1 MGLLK
6 RVSPQ
11 VIFWSLPLWLLQ
23 SVNQRE
29 YAIAAADIDPA
40 KSSLQQYP
48 FPQHGLL
55 PKVEIGATRFL
66 QQHPKYDG
74 RGVVVA
80 IFDTGVDPA
89 ASGLQVTTDGQPK
102 IIDLIDGTGSGD
114 VDTST
119 VQLANNGTL
128 QGLTGKTL
136 KLSPAWISAK
146 REFHLGIKSAYQLYP
161 PALVN
166 RLKRE
171 RREAFIAQQQT
182 AETALREQINALS
195 QSRQTSD
202 AKSTP
207 NLHDLRERLKQLRRA
222 TTDFQDPGP
231 IFDCLVFH
239 DGSRWQAVVDTD
251 EDGDLHDETL
261 LTNFRDQRQYGT
273 FSGSAELPFSVNI
286 FSEGNLLSI
295 VTTSDPHGTH
305 VAGIVGAHFQ
315 DQPELNGI
323 APGVQI
329 VSVKIGDT
337 RLGSMETASG
347 LERGIMATISNRC
360 DLVNMSFGEPTRT
373 PNRGWLTK
381 LLSQLVDEHGVIFV
395 ASAGNAGPALSTV
408 GAPGATTDSLFGVG
422 AYLSPAMMSAQ
433 YAALNTRPELP
444 YTFTSRGPTFD
455 GHLGVAFC
463 APGGAVAPVPAWT
476 RNLKMQMNGT
486 SMASPNA
493 CGAIALLLSA
503 AKSHRLQYTP
513 ARVRRALENTA
524 RPLQNSTLFS
534 QGRGLIQVDL
544 AWQHLTTH
552 HEEVAEDLAFSV
564 QIARQGNARGFYLRE
579 ATATERITESVVSVK
594 PVFPKRTTTAARA
607 QFQLRLQ
614 LETTQ
619 PWIRTA
625 KHLLMHHG
633 GSRFRVR
640 IDPRQLP
647 PGAHYGEV
655 RMLSTDAPARGPLAR
670 VPVTVVI
677 AEPLVPTTADWQENL
692 SLKAGTVHRR
702 FLRIPHTARWIN
714 LRVQRSAGTGSRR
727 IVVHTV
733 QKLDDNTFRNGQ
745 YKRYHTFS
753 GGSLDS
759 HRIPVEPNHVMEL
772 CIAQDWRSQG
782 VTELTCHLAFQGP
795 APYQPALS
803 LTHHGPVVNARIH
816 SGPHDTVVAPRAEL
830 TEHRQTLAP
839 SKSIVR
845 PLSSQRDR
853 LPDGRQLYQ
862 LVLTY
867 DFEMKK
873 SGRVTPR
880 FPYGDD
886 RLYEAVQGIPF
897 WMLFNA
903 HRQLIAAD
911 DLWPSA
917 LQLRPDKYQINLQ
930 LRHADPARLEALQRA
945 PLQLDRKLSRSIA
958 LPVFPD
964 RGAADRKG
972 PQVSPQA
979 LHRGSSLTFAIMPLA
994 DSALPPQFGPGD
1006 TLIGRIY
1013 YGRAATDHSPSYR
1026 HPSGYTVNYFGA
1038 LAAQISTQVT
1048 ASTPQSTADL
1058 EKERWATELGQLQRL
1073 IESDQAALFEALAV
1087 RLLKQRPDNLSVL
1100 VAQLHRLDRAA
1111 VRKTQLD
1118 QVQAAADRILKH
1130 INQKRLARY
1139 FGGTSAASRQTN
1151 PSLHQQRSTER
1162 AHLVDAL
1169 YRKGRALGYM
1179 ELPDVIQV
1187 HPIQN
1192 QRTHDR
1198 LFETNFQQLSRW
1210 VDTTDRKYCLLHVRR
1225 ERRQQRYGAA
1235 LRLLNQHIQAGNA
1248 TYWFYKKRRDLYE
1261 LTGWQHLRDYE
1272 HRWLLLRFPA
1282 QQVPF

>member
-1 MGLLK
+1 MGHVAQ
-6 RVSPQ
+6 VSPQ
-11 VIFWSLPLWLLQ
+11 VVFWSLTLWLLN
-23 SVNQRE
+23 SSNYSE
-29 YAIAAADIDPA
+29 YAISAAETARAESSA
-40 KSSLQQYP
+40 KTLP
-48 FPQHGLL
+48 FPHQGLL
-55 PKVEIGATRFL
+55 PKVEIGAARFL
-66 QQHPKYDG
+66 QQHPEYDG

-102 IIDLIDGTGSGD
+102 IVDLIDGTGSGD

-119 VQLANNGTL
+119 VQVAHNGTL
-128 QGLTGKTL
+128 KGLTGKTL
-136 KLSPAWISAK
+136 QLPSAWISAS
-146 REFHLGIKSAYQLYP
+146 REFHLGLKPAYQLYP

-195 QSRQTSD
+195 ESRQNAD
-202 AKSTP
+202 AKGTP
-207 NLHDLRERLKQLRRA
+207 DVNDLREQLRQLRQV
-222 TTDFQDPGP
+222 TTNFKDPGP
-231 IFDCLVFH
+231 LFDCLVFH

-251 EDGDLHDETL
+251 EDGDLTEEVL
-261 LTNFRDQRQYGT
+261 LTNFRDQRRYAT
-273 FSGSAELPFSVNI
+273 FRGSAELPFSVNI

-305 VAGIVGAHFQ
+305 VAGIVGAHFPN
-315 DQPELNGI
+315 QPALNGI

-347 LERGIMATISNRC
+347 LERGVMATISNRC

-373 PNRGWLTK
+373 PDRGWLTE
-381 LLSQLVDEHGVIFV
+381 LFSQLVDEHGVIFV

-408 GAPGATTDSLFGVG
+408 GAPGATTGSLLGVG

-476 RNLKMQMNGT
+476 RNLEMQMNGT

-503 AKSHRLQYTP
+503 AKTRQLHYTP

-524 RPLQNSTLFS
+524 RPLKHSTVFS

-552 HEEVAEDLAFSV
+552 HEKLAEDLAFSV
-564 QIARQGNARGFYLRE
+564 QIASHGNARGFYLRE
-579 ATATERITESVVSVK
+579 APTTQRLTESVVSVK
-594 PVFPKRTTTAARA
+594 PVFPKRATTAERA
-607 QFQLRLQ
+607 QFQLKLQ

-625 KHLLMHHG
+625 KHLLMHHS
-633 GSRFRVR
+633 GSRFRVS

-647 PGAHYGEV
+647 PGVHYGEIQI
-655 RMLSTDAPARGPLAR
+655 MSTDAPARGPLAR

-677 AEPLVPTTADWQENL
+677 SEPLAATTSEWQETL

-714 LRVQRSAGTGSRR
+714 LQVRRSAGPGRRR

-733 QKLDDNTFRNGQ
+733 QKLDDNTFQNGQ

-753 GGSLDS
+753 GDTLDS
-759 HRIPVEPNHVMEL
+759 HRIPVEPDRTMEL
-772 CIAQDWRSQG
+772 CIAQDWRSG
-782 VTELTCHLAFQGP
+782 GATELTCDVTFQGP
-795 APYQPALS
+795 APYHATLS
-803 LTHHGPVVNARIH
+803 LTHHGSVVKARIH
-816 SGPHDTVVAPRAEL
+816 SGPQRTVIAPRAQL
-830 TEHRQTLAP
+830 TEHRQTVAP
-839 SKSIVR
+839 SKAVVH
-845 PLSSQRDR
+845 PLSAQRDR

-867 DFEMKK
+867 PFEMKIP
-873 SGRVTPR
+873 GVVTPR

-886 RLYEAVQGIPF
+886 RLYEAVQGVPF
-897 WMLFNA
+897 WMLFNSD
-903 HRQLIAAD
+903 RQLIAVD
-911 DLWPSA
+911 DIWPSA
-917 LQLRPDKYQINLQ
+917 LQLQPGKYQLHLQ
-930 LRHADPARLEALQRA
+930 LRHADASRLEALQHS
-945 PLQLDRKLSRSIA
+945 PLQLDRKLRRSIA

-964 RGAADRKG
+964 RRAADRKG
-972 PQVSPQA
+972 PQVTTQA
-979 LHRGSSLTFAIMPLA
+979 LHRGNSLTVTIRPLD

-1006 TLIGRIY
+1006 TLLGRIY
-1013 YGRAATDHSPSYR
+1013 YGRPATDHAPNYR
-1026 HPSGYTVNYFGA
+1026 HPVGYPISYYGA
-1038 LAAQISTQVT
+1038 LPAQTATQIT
-1048 ASTPQSTADL
+1048 APTPQNTADL
-1058 EKERWATELGQLQRL
+1058 EKERWSSELGQLQRL
-1073 IESDQAALFEALAV
+1073 IESDQADLFEELSA
-1087 RLLKQRPDNLSVL
+1087 RLLEQRPGELSVL
-1100 VAQLHRLDRAA
+1100 VARLHRLDRPA
-1111 VRKTQLD
+1111 VRKAHLD
-1118 QVQAAADRILKH
+1118 QVQAAADAILKS
-1130 INQKRLARY
+1130 INQKQLSRY
-1139 FGGTSAASRQTN
+1139 FGGSSEASRKKN

-1162 AHLVDAL
+1162 AHLIDAL

-1179 ELPDVIQV
+1179 ELPDVILL
-1187 HPIQN
+1187 HPIKN
-1192 QRTHDR
+1192 QRAHDR
-1198 LFETNFQQLSRW
+1198 LFEANFQQLSRW

-1225 ERRQQRYGAA
+1225 DRRQQRYGAA
-1235 LRLLNQHIQAGNA
+1235 LRLLNQQIRAGNA

-1261 LTGWQHLRDYE
+1261 LAGWQHLRDYE
-1272 HRWLLLRFPA
+1272 HRWLLLRFPT

>member
-1 MGLLK
+1 M
-6 RVSPQ
+6 RHVTQ
-11 VIFWSLPLWLLQ
+11 VIFWSLTLPLLNLA
-23 SVNQRE
+23 NHTE
-29 YAIAAADIDPA
+29 CAISAADTAPA
-40 KSSLQQYP
+40 QSTKEKPP
-48 FPQHGLL
+48 FPHQGLL

-80 IFDTGVDPA
+80 IFDTGVDPT
-89 ASGLQVTTDGQPK
+89 ASGLQVTTDGRPK
-102 IIDLIDGTGSGD
+102 ILDLIDGTGSGD

-119 VQLANNGTL
+119 VQIAHNGTL
-128 QGLTGKTL
+128 KGLSGKTL
-136 KLSPAWISAK
+136 KLSPDWVSAS
-146 REFHLGIKSAYQLYP
+146 REFHLGLKAAYQLYP

-166 RLKRE
+166 RLKAE
-171 RREAFIAQQQT
+171 RREAFIAQQRS
-182 AETALREQINALS
+182 AETALREQIDTLS
-195 QSRQTSD
+195 RSGPTTG
-202 AKSTP
+202 AKTTP
-207 NLHDLRERLKQLRRA
+207 NVNDLRERLRQLRRA
-222 TTDFQDPGP
+222 TTDFKDPGP
-231 IFDCLVFH
+231 LFDCLVFH
-239 DGSRWQAVVDTD
+239 DGARWRAVVDTD
-251 EDGDLHDETL
+251 EDGDLAEEDL
-261 LTNFRDQRQYGT
+261 LTNFRDQRQYSR
-273 FSGSAELPFSVNI
+273 FRGSAELPFSVNI
-286 FSEGNLLSI
+286 FSAGNLLSI

-315 DQPELNGI
+315 NQPELNGV

-347 LERGIMATISNRC
+347 LERGVIATIANGC

-373 PNRGWLTK
+373 PDRGWLTK
-381 LLSQLVDEHGVIFV
+381 LFAQLVDDHGVIFV

-408 GAPGATTDSLFGVG
+408 GAPGATTSALLGVG

-476 RNLKMQMNGT
+476 RNLEMQMNGT

-503 AKSHRLQYTP
+503 AKSQRLHYTP
-513 ARVRRALENTA
+513 AHVRRALENTA
-524 RPLQNSTLFS
+524 RPLQGSTVFS

-544 AWQHLTTH
+544 AWKHLTTH
-552 HEEVAEDLAFSV
+552 HSAMAEHLDFSV
-564 QIARQGNARGFYLRE
+564 QIARQGNTRGIYLRE
-579 ATATERITESVVSVK
+579 ATATQRTTESVVSVK
-594 PVFPKRTTTAARA
+594 PAFPKQATTSERA

-614 LETTQ
+614 LDTTQ

-625 KHLLMHHG
+625 KHLLMHHS

-647 PGAHYGEV
+647 PGVHYGEI
-655 RMLSTDAPARGPLAR
+655 RMVSTDAPARGPLVR

-677 AEPLVPTTADWQENL
+677 AEPLAATEANWQETL
-692 SLKAGTVHRR
+692 SLQAGTVHRR
-702 FLRIPHTARWIN
+702 FLRVPHTARWIN
-714 LRVQRSAGTGSRR
+714 LRVRRNVGTGRRR

-753 GGSLDS
+753 GGDVDF
-759 HRIPVEPNHVMEL
+759 HRIPVAPDHTMEL
-772 CIAQDWRSQG
+772 CIAQDWRSEG
-782 VTELTCHLAFQGP
+782 ATELTCQIAFQGP
-795 APYQPALS
+795 APYHETLS
-803 LTHHGPVVNARIH
+803 LTHHGAVVNARIH
-816 SGPHDTVVAPRAEL
+816 SGPQRTVVAPRAEL
-830 TEHRQTLAP
+830 TEHRQTVAP
-839 SKSIVR
+839 ERSVVR
-845 PLSSQRDR
+845 PLSAQRDR

-867 DFEMKK
+867 NFELKTT
-873 SGRVTPR
+873 GLVTPR

-886 RLYEAVQGIPF
+886 RLYEAVQGVPF

-903 HRQLIAAD
+903 HRQLIAVD
-911 DLWPSA
+911 DIWPSA
-917 LQLRPDKYQINLQ
+917 LQLQPGKYQIHLQ
-930 LRHADPARLEALQRA
+930 LRHEDASRLEALQHA

-972 PQVSPQA
+972 PQA
-979 LHRGSSLTFAIMPLA
+979 TTRTLHPGASLTFAIKPLA

-1006 TLIGRIY
+1006 SLLGRIY
-1013 YGRAATDHSPSYR
+1013 YGRSATEHSPNYR
-1026 HPSGYTVNYFGA
+1026 HPVGYPLTYYGA
-1038 LAAQISTQVT
+1038 LAAQRPKQVT
-1048 ASTPQSTADL
+1048 AAVPQSTTDL
-1058 EKERWATELGQLQRL
+1058 EEERWNSELGQLQRL
-1073 IESDQAALFEALAV
+1073 IESVQGDLFEELST
-1087 RLLKQRPDNLSVL
+1087 RLLEQRPGALSVL
-1100 VAQLHRLDRAA
+1100 VAQLHRLDRPA
-1111 VRKTQLD
+1111 VRKKHLR
-1118 QVQAAADRILKH
+1118 QVQTAADAILKT
-1130 INQKRLARY
+1130 INRKRLARY
-1139 FGGTSAASRQTN
+1139 FADVSENNRQKD
-1151 PSLHQQRSTER
+1151 PALHQQRTGER
-1162 AHLVDAL
+1162 THLIDTL

-1187 HPIQN
+1187 HPIKN
-1192 QRTHDR
+1192 QRAHDR
-1198 LFETNFQQLSRW
+1198 LFEANFQQLARW

-1225 ERRQQRYGAA
+1225 DRRQQRYGAA
-1235 LRLLNQHIQAGNA
+1235 LRLLNQHIRAGNA

-1261 LTGWQHLRDYE
+1261 LAGWQHLRDYE
-1272 HRWLLLRFPA
+1272 HRWLLLRFPT